1 MALGKKPIEILNEG
15 NHPLLV
21 KAAYWDRINLGE
33 IADVQNG
40 YAFSSTQFSKN
51 EGTPLVRIRDIDNGK
66 TVDRFKGDYLSEY
79 IIRKGD
85 ILVGMDGDFKAA
97 RWNGPDALLNQRVC
111 RIIPKSNNYN
121 DKFLFLCLQPFL
133 NAINSET
140 SSITVKH
147 LSSRTLQEIPLPR
160 PPLSEQLEIV
170 TMIEVLFSE
179 LDKGKQQ
186 LETVKQQLK
195 TYRQAVLK
203 SAFEGRFTNRNI
215 IDGQLPEGWEWQTF
229 QNVCNKIGD
238 IDHKMPK
245 SVPTGFPYVSTKDF
259 TDDLKISFEKVKYI
273 DKDDYLTL
281 SRKIKPEK
289 EDIIFPRYGTIG
301 KNIFVDFEKEFLVSY
316 SCAVIKPNKEIIIP
330 KYIYYYSLSPQI
342 EDEIRSYIVETTQ
355 ANIGIASIKR
365 FIFPLPPLSEQKLI
379 VQEIETRL
387 SVCDKMEET
396 IENSLRQVESLR
408 QSILKQAF
416 EGKLL

>member
-1 MALGKKPIEILNEG
+1 MINKSTIPGHWEI
-15 NHPLLV
+15 
-21 KAAYWDRINLGE
+21 KNLKSITE
-33 IADVQNG
+33 SIQYG
-40 YAFSSTQFSKN
+40 YTKSSSK
-51 EGTPLVRIRDIDNGK
+51 EK
-66 TVDRFKGDYLSEY
+66 
-79 IIRKGD
+79 
-85 ILVGMDGDFKAA
+85 
-97 RWNGPDALLNQRVC
+97 NGP
-111 RIIPKSNNYN
+111 
-121 DKFLFLCLQPFL
+121 KFLRITDIQDNKVQWDDVPYCKIDDGIKGKYLLREGDLVFARTGATVGKSFLIKGKIPEAVFASYLIRVRV
-133 NAINSET
+133 N
-140 SSITVKH
+140 
-147 LSSRTLQEIPLPR
+147 QEINENYLYCFFNSPKYWGQITEGQVGIGQPNVNGTKLG
-160 PPLSEQLEIV
+160 QLEIPIPPIPEQLSI
-170 TMIEVLFSE
+170 TSKIEELFSE

-203 SAFEGRFTNRNI
+203 SAFDGKLTNKDI
-215 IDGQLPEGWEWQTF
+215 KASQLPEGWEWQTF

-273 DKDDYLTL
+273 DKDDYLIL

-416 EGKLL
+416 EGKLV